1 MDRRAIRTYGPMV
14 TSLEQARY
22 INLAT
27 FRKSGVA
34 VETPVWFAE
43 VDGTKYVFSAG
54 NAGKV
59 KRLRNS
65 SRARIAPCDVR
76 GKVLGTWLEATAE
89 IVEGPTEMKRAHA
102 ALRQKY
108 GWQMK
113 LADFMSGLSGRRRH
127 RAYIAITS

>member
-1 MDRRAIRTYGPMV
+1 M
-14 TSLEQARY
+14 
-22 INLAT
+22 
-27 FRKSGVA
+27 
-34 VETPVWFAE
+34 WFAV
-43 VDGTKYVFSAG
+43 VDGKYFVFSAG

-76 GKVLGTWLEATAE
+76 GKVLGTWLDARAE
-89 IVEGPTEMKRAHA
+89 IVEGPTEIKRAHA

-113 LADFMSGLSGRRRH
+113 LADFMSRLSRRRRH
-127 RAYIAITS
+127 RAYIAIAIVA

>member
-1 MDRRAIRTYGPMV
+1 MV
-14 TSLEQARY
+14 TSLEQARCL
-22 INLAT
+22 NLAT

-43 VDGTKYVFSAG
+43 VEGTYYVFSAG

-76 GKVLGTWLEATAE
+76 GKVLGTWLDAKAV
-89 IVEGPTEMKRAHA
+89 IVEGPTETKRAHA

-113 LADFMSGLSGRRRH
+113 LADFISRLSGRRRH